1 MKIYTKGGDKGRTSL
16 IGTRVDKTDARIEA
30 IGAIDELNS
39 SVGMAIALVKK
50 EALIDLQEEL
60 LIISHQ
66 LFDVGADLANTTV
79 EMKAKINVEHTKMLE
94 KRIDH
99 YTETIEPLRQFIL
112 PGGSESAC
120 ALHRCRTDARR
131 AERKMSMLDVFSS
144 PLGPYINRLSDYF
157 FTVARLANAQL
168 GVKDELYEGSLKIIR
183 E

>member
-16 IGTRVDKTDARIEA
+16 IGKRVDKTDARIEA

-39 SVGMAIALVKK
+39 SLGMAVALVTK
-50 EALIDLQEEL
+50 EGLHDLQQEL

-66 LFDVGADLANTTV
+66 LFDVGADLANNTMEM
-79 EMKAKINVEHTKMLE
+79 EMKMTPEHTKMLE
-94 KRIDH
+94 IRIDH
-99 YTETIEPLRQFIL
+99 YTKSVGPLKQFIL

-131 AERKMSMLDVFSS
+131 AERKMSVLDVYDG

-168 GVKDELYEGSLKIIR
+168 GVKDVPYEGSFKIIS